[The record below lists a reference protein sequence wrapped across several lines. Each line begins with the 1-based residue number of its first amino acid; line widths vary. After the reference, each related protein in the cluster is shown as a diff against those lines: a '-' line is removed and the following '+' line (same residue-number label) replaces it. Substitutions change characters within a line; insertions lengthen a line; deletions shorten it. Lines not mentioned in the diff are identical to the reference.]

1 MSKCTVINLFVP
13 IQNLVLFWCTFS
25 KTSTFVETYF
35 FHFPQ
40 CILKADLCVV
50 LYSEAMGQDI
60 LEYFFKED
68 EDRWRRFAAMEPL
81 LDETGSI
88 GEPESSVVSAT
99 TSVVANGAAAVDD
112 EEEDESERKD
122 GDKEKAEED
131 DTMVKRFK

>member
-13 IQNLVLFWCTFS
+13 IQNLVLFCCKFS

-60 LEYFFKED
+60 LEYFLKED

-88 GEPESSVVSAT
+88 GEPESSAT
-99 TSVVANGAAAVDD
+99 TSVVANGAAAVD
-112 EEEDESERKD
+112 EEEEEQRERKD
-122 GDKEKAEED
+122 GNKEKAEED
-131 DTMVKRFK
+131 DAMVKRFE

>member
-88 GEPESSVVSAT
+88 GEPESSAT
-99 TSVVANGAAAVDD
+99 TSVVANGAAAVD
-112 EEEDESERKD
+112 EEEEEERERKD
-122 GDKEKAEED
+122 GNKEKAEED
-131 DTMVKRFK
+131 DAMVKRFK

>member
-13 IQNLVLFWCTFS
+13 IQNLVLFCCKFS
-25 KTSTFVETYF
+25 KTSTFIETYF

>member
-1 MSKCTVINLFVP
+1 MYRNQFVCPNSKFGALLLQIFQNVNFCRDLFLPLPAMYSEGWPV
-13 IQNLVLFWCTFS
+13 
-25 KTSTFVETYF
+25 
-35 FHFPQ
+35 
-40 CILKADLCVV
+40 CVV

-81 LDETGSI
+81 LDETGSL

-131 DTMVKRFK
+131 DAMVKRFE